1 MARIET
7 MESLRA
13 IYGAPK
19 ARSVAKQLDRLD
31 RHCRA
36 FIGLSPFLVLATQG
50 ADGFG
55 DATPRGDH
63 PGFVT
68 VQDDQTLII
77 PDRVGNNRID
87 SLANIVE
94 RPGIGI
100 LFLIPGVDETL
111 RVNGTAM
118 IDDDIALRTAHMA
131 EDRIPATVLVVTV
144 REAYL
149 QCAKALMRS
158 KLWAQESRVPRDSL
172 PTMGE
177 MLRDHTRSHEAAETQ
192 AEMLARYA
200 TSLY

>member
-19 ARSVAKQLDRLD
+19 GRSVAKQLDRLD
-31 RHCRA
+31 RHCRS
-36 FIGLSPFLVLATQG
+36 FIALSPFVILATQG

-68 VQDDQTLII
+68 VADDTTLVL

-87 SLANIVE
+87 TLSNIVE
-94 RPGIGI
+94 RPGIGLI
-100 LFLIPGVDETL
+100 FLIPGVDETL
-111 RVNGTAM
+111 RVNGTAV
-118 IDDDIALRTAHMA
+118 IDDDLALRSAHMA
-131 EDRIPATVLVVTV
+131 EGRIPATVLVVTV

-158 KLWAQESRVPRDSL
+158 KLWAEESRGPRDRL

-177 MLRDHTRSHEAAETQ
+177 MLKDHTRSNEQAETQ

-200 TSLY
+200 TTLY

>member
-19 ARSVAKQLDRLD
+19 GRSVAKQLDHLD
-31 RHCRA
+31 RHCRSFVA
-36 FIGLSPFLVLATQG
+36 LSPFLVIATQG

-63 PGFVT
+63 AGFVT
-68 VQDDQTLII
+68 VANDTTLII

-87 SLANIVE
+87 TLSNIVE
-94 RPGIGI
+94 RPGIGLI
-100 LFLIPGVDETL
+100 FLIPGVDETL
-111 RVNGTAM
+111 RVNGTAVV
-118 IDDDIALRTAHMA
+118 DDDLALRSAHMA
-131 EDRIPATVLVVTV
+131 EGKVPATVLVVTV

-158 KLWAQESRVPRDSL
+158 KLWAEESRVQRDRL

-177 MLRDHTRSHEAAETQ
+177 MLKDHTRSNELAETQ

>member
-7 MESLRA
+7 MDSLRA

-19 ARSVAKQLDRLD
+19 GRSVAKQLDRLD
-31 RHCRA
+31 RHCRS
-36 FIGLSPFLVLATQG
+36 FIALSPFLVIATQG

-63 PGFVT
+63 PGFVS
-68 VQDDQTLII
+68 VADDTTLII
-77 PDRVGNNRID
+77 PDRPGNNRID
-87 SLANIVE
+87 SLSNIVE
-94 RPGIGI
+94 RPGIGL

-111 RVNGTAM
+111 RVNGTAV
-118 IDDDIALRTAHMA
+118 IDDDLALRSAHTAEGQM
-131 EDRIPATVLVVTV
+131 PATVLVVTV

-158 KLWAQESRVPRDSL
+158 KLWAEASRVPRDRL

-177 MLRDHTRSHEAAETQ
+177 MLRDHTRSSEPAESQ

>member
-1 MARIET
+1 MAPIR
-7 MESLRA
+7 SPDALRA
-13 IYGAPK
+13 LYGAPSP
-19 ARSVAKQLDRLD
+19 RSLAKQLDHID

-36 FIGLSPFLVLATQG
+36 FVALSPFLVLSTQG
-50 ADGFG
+50 ADGLG

-68 VQDDQTLII
+68 VADDRTLII
-77 PDRVGNNRID
+77 PDRPGNRRVD

-111 RVNGTAM
+111 RVNGEAVV
-118 IDDDIALRTAHMA
+118 DDDLALREAHRV
-131 EDRIPATVLVVTV
+131 EDSLPATVLVVSV

-158 KLWAQESRVPRDSL
+158 RLWAAESRVERSRL

-177 MLRDHTRSHEAAETQ
+177 MLKDHTRSHEPPESQ
-192 AEMLARYA
+192 AEMIERYKGV
-200 TSLY
+200 LY

>member
-13 IYGAPK
+13 IYGAPMG
-19 ARSVAKQLDRLD
+19 RSVAKQLDRLD
-31 RHCRA
+31 RHCRS
-36 FIGLSPFLVLATQG
+36 FIALSPFLIIATQG

-63 PGFVT
+63 AGFVT
-68 VQDDQTLII
+68 VADDTTLII

-87 SLANIVE
+87 TLSNVVE
-94 RPGIGI
+94 RPGIGLI
-100 LFLIPGVDETL
+100 FLIPGVDETL
-111 RVNGTAM
+111 RVNGTAVV
-118 IDDDIALRTAHMA
+118 DDDLALRTAHMA
-131 EDRIPATVLVVTV
+131 EGKLPATVLVVTV

-158 KLWAQESRVPRDSL
+158 RLWAPESRVARDRL

-177 MLRDHTRSHEAAETQ
+177 MLRDHTRSSEQPETQ
-192 AEMLARYA
+192 SEMLARYA
-200 TSLY
+200 KALY

>member
-7 MESLRA
+7 IETLRA

-19 ARSVAKQLDRLD
+19 PRSVAKQLDHID
-31 RHCRA
+31 RHCRS
-36 FIGLSPFLVLATQG
+36 FIALSPFVVIATQG
-50 ADGFG
+50 PDGLG

-63 PGFVT
+63 PGFVG
-68 VQDDQTLII
+68 VADEKTLVI

-87 SLANIVE
+87 SLANLVE
-94 RPGIGI
+94 RPGVGL

-111 RVNGTAM
+111 RVNGVAA
-118 IDDDIALRTAHMA
+118 IDDDLALRTAHIA
-131 EDRIPATVLVVTV
+131 EGKVPATVLVITV

-149 QCAKALMRS
+149 QCGKAVMRS
-158 KLWAQESRVPRDSL
+158 KLWAEESRIDRGLL

-177 MLRDHTRSHEAAETQ
+177 MLKDHTRSNDPAETQ

>member
-13 IYGAPK
+13 VYGEPK
-19 ARSVAKQLDRLD
+19 GRSVAKQLDRLD
-31 RHCRA
+31 RHCRS
-36 FIGLSPFLVLATQG
+36 FIALSPFLIIATQG

-63 PGFVT
+63 AGFVSVT
-68 VQDDQTLII
+68 DDNTLVI
-77 PDRVGNNRID
+77 PDRPGNNRID
-87 SLANIVE
+87 SLTNIVE
-94 RPGIGI
+94 RPGIGL

-111 RVNGTAM
+111 RVNGTAV
-118 IDDDIALRTAHMA
+118 IDDDLALRSAHMA
-131 EDRIPATVLVVTV
+131 DDRLPATVLVVTV

-158 KLWAQESRVPRDSL
+158 KLWAEESRVPRDRL

-177 MLRDHTRSHEAAETQ
+177 MLKDHTRSNERPETQ

>member
-13 IYGAPK
+13 VYGEPK
-19 ARSVAKQLDRLD
+19 GRSVAKQLDRLD
-31 RHCRA
+31 RHCRS
-36 FIGLSPFLVLATQG
+36 FIALSPFLIIATQG

-63 PGFVT
+63 AGFVSVT
-68 VQDDQTLII
+68 DDNTLVI
-77 PDRVGNNRID
+77 PDRPGNNRID
-87 SLANIVE
+87 SLSNIVE
-94 RPGIGI
+94 RPGIGL

-111 RVNGTAM
+111 RVNGTAV
-118 IDDDIALRTAHMA
+118 IDDDLALRSAHMA
-131 EDRIPATVLVVTV
+131 DDRLPATVLVVTV

-158 KLWAQESRVPRDSL
+158 KLWAEESRVARDRL

-177 MLRDHTRSHEAAETQ
+177 MLKDHTRSSERPETQ

>member
-19 ARSVAKQLDRLD
+19 GRSVAKQLDRLD
-31 RHCRA
+31 RHCRS
-36 FIGLSPFLVLATQG
+36 FIALSPFVILATQG

-68 VQDDQTLII
+68 VADDTTLIL

-87 SLANIVE
+87 TLSNIVE
-94 RPGIGI
+94 RPGIGLI
-100 LFLIPGVDETL
+100 FLIPGVDETL
-111 RVNGTAM
+111 RVNGTAV
-118 IDDDIALRTAHMA
+118 IDDDLALRSAHMA
-131 EDRIPATVLVVTV
+131 EGRIPATVLVVTV

-158 KLWAQESRVPRDSL
+158 KLWAEESRVPRDRL

-177 MLRDHTRSHEAAETQ
+177 MLKDHTRSNEQAESQ

>member
-7 MESLRA
+7 METLRA
-13 IYGAPK
+13 IDGAPK
-19 ARSVAKQLDRLD
+19 LRSVAKQLDHID
-31 RHCRA
+31 RHCRS
-36 FIGLSPFLVLATQG
+36 FIALSPFVVIATQG
-50 ADGFG
+50 PDGLG

-63 PGFVT
+63 PGFVG
-68 VQDDQTLII
+68 VADEKMLVI

-87 SLANIVE
+87 SLANLVE
-94 RPGIGI
+94 RPGVGL

-111 RVNGTAM
+111 RVNGVAA
-118 IDDDIALRTAHMA
+118 IDDDLALRTAHIA
-131 EDRIPATVLVVTV
+131 EGKVPATVLVITV

-149 QCAKALMRS
+149 QCGKAVMRS
-158 KLWAQESRVPRDSL
+158 KLWAEESRIDRGLL

-177 MLRDHTRSHEAAETQ
+177 MLKDHTRSGEPAETQ

>member
-19 ARSVAKQLDRLD
+19 GRSVAKQLDRLD
-31 RHCRA
+31 RHCRS
-36 FIGLSPFLVLATQG
+36 FIALSPFVILATQG

-68 VQDDQTLII
+68 VADDTTLIL

-87 SLANIVE
+87 TLSNIVE
-94 RPGIGI
+94 RPGIGL

-111 RVNGTAM
+111 RVNGTAV
-118 IDDDIALRTAHMA
+118 IDDDLALRSAHMA
-131 EDRIPATVLVVTV
+131 EGRIPATVLVVTV

-158 KLWAQESRVPRDSL
+158 KLWAEESRVPRDRL

-177 MLRDHTRSHEAAETQ
+177 MLKDHTRSNEQAETQ

>member
-7 MESLRA
+7 METLRA
-13 IYGAPK
+13 IYGTPK
-19 ARSVAKQLDRLD
+19 PRSVAKQLDHID
-31 RHCRA
+31 RHCRS
-36 FIGLSPFLVLATQG
+36 FIALSPFVVIATQG
-50 ADGFG
+50 PDGLG

-63 PGFVT
+63 PGFVGVADEKT
-68 VQDDQTLII
+68 IVI

-87 SLANIVE
+87 SLANLVE
-94 RPGIGI
+94 RPGVGL

-111 RVNGTAM
+111 RVNGVAA
-118 IDDDIALRTAHMA
+118 IDDDLALRTAHIA
-131 EDRIPATVLVVTV
+131 EGKVPATVLVITV

-149 QCAKALMRS
+149 QCGKAVMRS
-158 KLWAQESRVPRDSL
+158 KLWAEESRIDRGLL

-177 MLRDHTRSHEAAETQ
+177 MLKDHTRSGEPAETQ

>member
-7 MESLRA
+7 MEALRA

-19 ARSVAKQLDRLD
+19 PRSVAKQLDHID
-31 RHCRA
+31 RHCRS
-36 FIGLSPFLVLATQG
+36 FIALSPFVVIATQG
-50 ADGFG
+50 PDGLG

-63 PGFVT
+63 PGFVG
-68 VQDDQTLII
+68 VADEKTLVL

-87 SLANIVE
+87 SLANLVE
-94 RPGIGI
+94 RPGIGL

-111 RVNGTAM
+111 RVNGIAA
-118 IDDDIALRTAHMA
+118 IDDDLALRSAHIA
-131 EDRIPATVLVVTV
+131 EGKIPASVLVVTV

-149 QCAKALMRS
+149 QCGKAVMRS
-158 KLWAQESRVPRDSL
+158 KLWAEESRIDRGLL

-177 MLRDHTRSHEAAETQ
+177 MLKDHTRSNDPAETQ

-200 TSLY
+200 TTLY

>member
-7 MESLRA
+7 MEALRA

-19 ARSVAKQLDRLD
+19 PRSVAKQLDHID
-31 RHCRA
+31 RHCRS
-36 FIGLSPFLVLATQG
+36 FIALSPFVVIATQG
-50 ADGFG
+50 PDGLG

-63 PGFVT
+63 PGFVG
-68 VQDDQTLII
+68 VADEKTLVL

-87 SLANIVE
+87 SLANLVE
-94 RPGIGI
+94 RPGIGL

-111 RVNGTAM
+111 RVNGIAA
-118 IDDDIALRTAHMA
+118 IDDDLALRSAHIA
-131 EDRIPATVLVVTV
+131 EGKIPASVLVVAV

-149 QCAKALMRS
+149 QCGKAVMRS
-158 KLWAQESRVPRDSL
+158 KLWAEESRIDRGLL

-177 MLRDHTRSHEAAETQ
+177 MLKDHTRSNDPAETQ

-200 TSLY
+200 TTLY

>member
-7 MESLRA
+7 MDSLRA

-19 ARSVAKQLDRLD
+19 GRSVAKQLDRLD
-31 RHCRA
+31 RHCRS
-36 FIGLSPFLVLATQG
+36 FIALSPFVILATQG

-63 PGFVT
+63 PRFVT
-68 VQDDQTLII
+68 VADDTTLIL

-87 SLANIVE
+87 SLSNIVE
-94 RPGIGI
+94 RPGIGLI
-100 LFLIPGVDETL
+100 FLIPGVDETL
-111 RVNGTAM
+111 RVNGTAVV
-118 IDDDIALRTAHMA
+118 DDDLALRSAHMA
-131 EDRIPATVLVVTV
+131 EGRIPATVLVVTV

-158 KLWAQESRVPRDSL
+158 KLWAEESRVPRDRL

-177 MLRDHTRSHEAAETQ
+177 MLRDHTHSNEQPETQ

>member
-7 MESLRA
+7 TDSLRA

-19 ARSVAKQLDRLD
+19 GRSVAKQLDRLD

-36 FIGLSPFLVLATQG
+36 FIGLSPFLVIATQG
-50 ADGFG
+50 ADGLG

-68 VQDDQTLII
+68 VRDDTTLII

-100 LFLIPGVDETL
+100 LFLIPGIDETL
-111 RVNGTAM
+111 RVNGTAV
-118 IDDDIALRTAHMA
+118 IDDDIALRTDHMA

-158 KLWAQESRVPRDSL
+158 KLWAEESRVPRDRL

-177 MLRDHTRSHEAAETQ
+177 MLRDHTRSGEAAETQ

>member
-1 MARIET
+1 MAPIT
-7 MESLRA
+7 SPAALRA
-13 IYGAPK
+13 LYGAPSPR
-19 ARSVAKQLDRLD
+19 ALAKQLDHVD

-50 ADGFG
+50 ADGLG

-68 VQDDQTLII
+68 VADEKTLVI
-77 PDRVGNNRID
+77 PDRPGNRRVD
-87 SLANIVE
+87 SLMNIVE

-111 RVNGTAM
+111 RVNGEAM
-118 IDDDIALRTAHMA
+118 IDDDEALRARHA
-131 EDRIPATVLVVTV
+131 IDGSRPATVLVVKV

-149 QCAKALMRS
+149 QCGKALMRS
-158 KLWAQESRVPRDSL
+158 RLWAPESRIERTRL

-177 MLRDHTRSHEAAETQ
+177 MLKDQTRSNEAPESQ
-192 AEMLARYA
+192 ADMLARYGSA
-200 TSLY
+200 LY